1 MNLSLSDLND
11 LYYCVGKVK
20 SIDDVKM
27 IENERCEELL
37 EKLIELINKMY
48 TNVKQQKHQ
57 CIR

>member
-20 SIDDVKM
+20 SIDSVKM

-37 EKLIELINKMY
+37 EKLIELINK
-48 TNVKQQKHQ
+48 K
-57 CIR
+57 